1 MEQLKYAAIAAIAL
15 AVGELAAL
23 GFGHRAAGLILGV
36 GLIGVLIFLLIKA
49 VSQANL
55 MDFLIRENK
64 QWKSKV
70 IYSDDDVKQLDKQRR
85 QSELNALQ
93 YQINPHF
100 LYNTLDTIRGQA
112 LLDEELDIAQM
123 TEKLSRFFRYSI
135 SNRDTI
141 VRVEEEIRHIEDY
154 LYIQKKRF
162 GDRFDTEIRLETPE
176 ISDFYMLK
184 LLLQPLVENA
194 ITHGLERMREK
205 GHVCISF
212 FKTEKKLL
220 IHVEDNG
227 VGIPEEK
234 LFELNDKLKSTQVFV
249 PERPGRHNG
258 IAVQN
263 VNARIRMTFGE
274 EYGMHYR
281 SAVGEGTTVVVS
293 LPLVDDFARIRY
305 LEEKR

>member
-1 MEQLKYAAIAAIAL
+1 MKKIKYTAIGAIVLAVLELAMFLCGHRSAAWIMGIAL
-15 AVGELAAL
+15 
-23 GFGHRAAGLILGV
+23 
-36 GLIGVLIFLLIKA
+36 IGALIFLLANVI
-49 VSQANL
+49 SQANL
-55 MDFLIRENK
+55 EAFLIQENK
-64 QWKSKV
+64 QWKSKTV
-70 IYSDDDVKQLDKQRR
+70 WRDEDIQQMERQRR
-85 QSELNALQ
+85 QSDLSALQ

-112 LLDEELDIAQM
+112 LLDDKVDIAQM
-123 TEKLSRFFRYSI
+123 AEKLSRFFRYSI

-162 GDRFDTEIRLETPE
+162 GDRIETEIRLESPE
-176 ISDFYMLK
+176 ISEFYMLK

-205 GHVCISF
+205 GRVCISF
-212 FKTEKKLL
+212 FRTDRKLI

-227 VGIPEEK
+227 IGIPKDK
-234 LFELNDKLKSTQVFV
+234 LFELNEKLKTSQVFV
-249 PERPGRHNG
+249 PQKPGRHNG

-281 SAVGEGTTVVVS
+281 SELGEGTTVVVS
-293 LPLVDDFARIRY
+293 LPLVDDFSRIQY
-305 LEEKR
+305 EEETL

>member
-1 MEQLKYAAIAAIAL
+1 MEQMKYAVFAAMIL
-15 AVGELAAL
+15 CVGEVVA
-23 GFGHRAAGLILGV
+23 FGCAQRVV
-36 GLIGVLIFLLIKA
+36 GLIFGIVLVAVLVFLLIKTI
-49 VSQANL
+49 SQAKL
-55 MDFLIRENK
+55 MECLIRENK

-70 IYSDDDVKQLDKQRR
+70 IWSDDDVKQLDRQRR

-112 LLDEELDIAQM
+112 LLDGKADIAKM

-135 SNRDTI
+135 SNRDPI
-141 VRVEEEIRHIEDY
+141 VRAEEEIRHIEDY

-162 GDRFDTEIRLETPE
+162 GDRFDAVICQESPDIA
-176 ISDFYMLK
+176 DFYMLK

-194 ITHGLERMREK
+194 ITHGLEHMREK
-205 GHVCISF
+205 GLVTIAF
-212 FKTEKKLL
+212 FKTEKKLI

-234 LFELNDKLKSTQVFV
+234 LFELNDKLRSAQIFLPQK
-249 PERPGRHNG
+249 PGRHNG

-274 EYGMHYR
+274 EYGIHYR
-281 SAVGEGTTVVVS
+281 SAVGEGTIAVVT
-293 LPLVDDFARIRY
+293 LPLVDDFSRIRY
-305 LEEKR
+305 LEEGK